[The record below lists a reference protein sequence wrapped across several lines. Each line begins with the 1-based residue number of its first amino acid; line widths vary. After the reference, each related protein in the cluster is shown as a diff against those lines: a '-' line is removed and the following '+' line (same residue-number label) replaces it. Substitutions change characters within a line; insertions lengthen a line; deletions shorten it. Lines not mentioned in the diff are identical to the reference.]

1 MSLPGPLIAVLVVAA
16 SAQSAA
22 GQISSLDRYVQMGL
36 ESNRELAR
44 ERTEVRKAEAR
55 WSESR
60 AARLP
65 TVQLEARFSAA
76 EGGRTFDV
84 PMGDLLN
91 PVYATLNDLTGTRQ
105 FPTLGNR
112 TFPLL
117 REREQDTRMRV
128 TQVVWNPAVGADA
141 RSKRFELQAARA
153 GTEAAGRALV
163 RDIRTA
169 YYDYANATRAEEIF
183 DAALDLVTENERSS
197 SAMWRTSLVTR
208 DVVHRARVERLEVE
222 GRLARA
228 ATDRQL
234 AASYFN
240 YLLGR
245 ELDASIDLDEA
256 DLELPGTG
264 TLARAGAVPPG
275 DDPAGAI
282 LRRPYAGVA
291 GAGLTTGYRGHS
303 GSAGEA
309 SDSHSFRQGV
319 PAGGV
324 SSHRGGRN
332 GRSGAP
338 ELEARDHVPAPHRGG
353 SP

>member
-128 TQVVWNPAVGADA
+128 TQVVVEPGRRGRRAQQAV
-141 RSKRFELQAARA
+141 RA
-153 GTEAAGRALV
+153 
-163 RDIRTA
+163 
-169 YYDYANATRAEEIF
+169 
-183 DAALDLVTENERSS
+183 
-197 SAMWRTSLVTR
+197 
-208 DVVHRARVERLEVE
+208 
-222 GRLARA
+222 
-228 ATDRQL
+228 
-234 AASYFN
+234 
-240 YLLGR
+240 
-245 ELDASIDLDEA
+245 
-256 DLELPGTG
+256 PGG
-264 TLARAGAVPPG
+264 PG
-275 DDPAGAI
+275 GD
-282 LRRPYAGVA
+282 
-291 GAGLTTGYRGHS
+291 
-303 GSAGEA
+303 
-309 SDSHSFRQGV
+309 
-319 PAGGV
+319 
-324 SSHRGGRN
+324 RGGRPRPRA
-332 GRSGAP
+332 G
-338 ELEARDHVPAPHRGG
+338 HPHGLL
-353 SP
+353 